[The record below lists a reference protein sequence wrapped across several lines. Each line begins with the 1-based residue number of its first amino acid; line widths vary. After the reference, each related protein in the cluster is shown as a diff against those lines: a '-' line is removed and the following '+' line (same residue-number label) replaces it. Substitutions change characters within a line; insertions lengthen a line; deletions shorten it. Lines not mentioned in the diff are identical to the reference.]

1 MIKALL
7 EGGSSY
13 TSSSQE
19 EVVQIVEWFR
29 KAAESKKCL
38 WGITKEEESLI
49 AKQNLRGDKNM
60 QEEKSACAK
69 FDWIRCT
76 WKYKKLSVSV
86 V

>member
-13 TSSSQE
+13 TSSGQE

-38 WGITKEEESLI
+38 WEIMKEEESLI

-60 QEEKSACAK
+60 QEEKSACAE
-69 FDWIRCT
+69 FDWIRRI
-76 WKYKKLSVSV
+76 WNYKKLRVSV